1 MIPFVRLTAKKMI
14 AARIANTVPAN
25 AKNTS
30 GHAEQERRK
39 MHHQNQRES
48 MTGANRIFKS
58 SRMGKPSFFFF
69 SSVPENLTVCKDADG
84 ANAPLCDKCQ
94 SGKDRIRRLP

>member
-1 MIPFVRLTAKKMI
+1 
-14 AARIANTVPAN
+14 
-25 AKNTS
+25 
-30 GHAEQERRK
+30 
-39 MHHQNQRES
+39 MHHQNQREHDRS
-48 MTGANRIFKS
+48 EQDFQKQPH
-58 SRMGKPSFFFF
+58 GKAPLFSFF